1 MDKSWINI
9 LNRLDPLYE
18 NGAKEFLHFA
28 SLDRPNSSEILC
40 PCRKCRNRKFV
51 PKDLIVEHIVVDGF
65 LTSYTSWIF
74 HGEKSSQV
82 TGPDTHGIVRTL
94 GKRPAPSLVF
104 GPVNKRSQAEQRD
117 FDARV
122 EIEVQKATSAI
133 RIDMEKRLAEAKKDM
148 EAKLDEKV
156 LDEKVKARIQ
166 AYLQSMGFR
175 NGSNSKTIS
184 TEQLSD
190 NSNEDRQ
197 QSLSPVSNVQT
208 NKHF

>member
-65 LTSYTSWIF
+65 LTNYTSWIF

-82 TGPDTHGIVRTL
+82 TGPDTHGIIRTL

-156 LDEKVKARIQ
+156 KARIQ

-184 TEQLSD
+184 TERLSD
-190 NSNEDRQ
+190 NTNEDRK